1 MMNRVGRSTAV
12 ALLAVAV
19 FALPAAAQLEDNLAQ
34 LTGDQSKGYLAPL
47 ADGLSA
53 TMNSNIFRSG
63 DVPLMG
69 LNLTLDL
76 KAVVVG
82 FSDDDRTY
90 TTPDLPGFGSTTAP
104 TVIGDTQPDP
114 SPTLT
119 GPGGASFT
127 YPSGF
132 DLEHFGIL
140 VPQLTIGSVA
150 GTRAIIRYVSLNLG
164 DADEDLGDFKFWG
177 IGGQHSISRYL
188 PGLPVD
194 VAAGVMVQGFS
205 IGKDDLVKAS
215 ALALNVTGSKKFG
228 MVVSVE
234 PYVGVGLDSFS
245 MDSHYDLD
253 LGNGDTETIDVS
265 FDRQTDFHGTLGANI
280 NLPGVKINGE
290 LNLAAVNGYAV
301 GLSFGI

>member
-1 MMNRVGRSTAV
+1 MKNVFGRCLAVVAV
-12 ALLAVAV
+12 ALLSAM
-19 FALPAAAQLEDNLAQ
+19 PAAAQLEDNLSQ
-34 LTGDQSKGYLAPL
+34 LSGDQSKGYLAPL
-47 ADGLSA
+47 ASGLSA
-53 TMNSNIFRSG
+53 TMNSNIFKSG

-76 KAVVVG
+76 KAVVVS
-82 FSDDDRTY
+82 FSDDDRVY
-90 TTPDLPGFGSTTAP
+90 TTPDLPGFGSTEAP
-104 TVIGDTQPDP
+104 TVIGDTQPSP
-114 SPTLT
+114 SPTLS

-132 DLEHFGIL
+132 DLKKFGII
-140 VPQLTIGSVA
+140 VPQVTIGSIA

-164 DADEDLGDFKFWG
+164 DSEEDLGDFKFWG

-188 PGLPVD
+188 PGLPID
-194 VAAGVMVQGFS
+194 VAAGAMLQGFT
-205 IGKDDLVKAS
+205 IGKDDLVKSS
-215 ALALNVTGSKKFG
+215 AFALNVTGSKKFG

-234 PYVGVGLDSFS
+234 PYVGIGIDSFS
-245 MDSHYDLD
+245 MDAKYDLD
-253 LGNGDTETIDVS
+253 LGGGEILPIEVN
-265 FDRQTDFHGTLGANI
+265 FDRQTDFHGTIGAGV